1 MKEDGR
7 VLHRIIEVKP
17 RSLAMRHGI
26 RSGDMIET
34 INGEA
39 LIDDIDYQA
48 LTMRPRVTLGLVN
61 EQGEK
66 RKVTIIKSP
75 QAPLGLCL
83 DETIALK
90 PRVCRNKCVFCFI
103 DQMPKGMRKT
113 LYVKDDDW
121 RLSLMMG
128 NFVTLTNVDDA
139 EFERILRRKASPLYI
154 SVHATNPNIRA
165 QMMGNPNARSIMD
178 RLTRLQQ
185 GGIHFHCQIVLCPSL
200 NDGDVLD
207 DTLQTLSSLYPAAQ
221 SAALVPVGLTKCRE
235 GLVQLQNY
243 DALGAQK
250 VLEQAAK
257 WQEKLLKEI
266 GTRFVFPSDEFYCK
280 AGEPL
285 PQEEAYEGFPQIEN
299 GVGLLKKF
307 ENALAERAEIGR
319 ERAETGEKRRVLL
332 ACGTSVAKTMRGW
345 VERFAPKGPV
355 VKVQPIINHFFGE
368 TVTVTGLLTGG
379 DLKEQLAGVQTDE
392 ILLCANT
399 LRNEGDLFLDDMPLT
414 ALKEALFPAKITI
427 VPNIGAALYEALL
440 GHQPAQEGEGN
451 GEC

>member
-1 MKEDGR
+1 M
-7 VLHRIIEVKP
+7 LHRIIEVKP

-48 LTMRPRVTLGLVN
+48 LTMRPRVVLGLVN
-61 EQGEK
+61 EQGE
-66 RKVTIIKSP
+66 RRNVTIIKSP

-154 SVHATNPNIRA
+154 SVHATNPDIRA
-165 QMMGNPNARSIMD
+165 QMMGNPNARNIMD
-178 RLTRLQQ
+178 RLTRLAK
-185 GGIHFHCQIVLCPSL
+185 GGIHFHCQIVLCPGL

-207 DTLQTLSSLYPAAQ
+207 DTLQTLSALYPAAQ

-235 GLVQLQNY
+235 GLTQLQNY

-307 ENALAERAEIGR
+307 ENSLAERAEIGR
-319 ERAETGEKRRVLL
+319 ERGETGEKRRVLL
-332 ACGTSVAKTMRGW
+332 ACGTSVAQTMRGW
-345 VERFAPKGPV
+345 VERFAPNGPTV
-355 VKVQPIINHFFGE
+355 TVQPILNHFFGE

-379 DLKEQLAGVQTDE
+379 DLKEQLAGVQADE

-399 LRNEGDLFLDDMPLT
+399 LRSEGDLFLDDMPLT
-414 ALKEALFPAKITI
+414 ALKEALHPIKITI
-427 VPNIGAALYEALL
+427 VPNTGAALYEALL
-440 GHQPAQEGEGN
+440 GQQPPQEGEGN